1 LRPCASNLSD
11 VVPVVRTGGTHP
23 AMIPQLLVRA
33 SAAARRVGP
42 WSSVAGMPLFTQAYY
57 CYKRLCEGRQRALI
71 GRLVRRGSLAV
82 DVGANIGY
90 FTIVMA
96 EAAGEEGAVLAF
108 EPDSE
113 NVRLLRAAVARTG
126 LSNIQVIPAALS
138 NRAGRA
144 PLYVNPDH
152 PGDHR
157 IYPVGSHVKG
167 QEVEIWSL
175 DEYPVSQQFE
185 LSLVKID
192 VQGAESRV
200 LSGMEKTL
208 SAHPSAHVLLEFDP
222 TLLRQ
227 ADSDA
232 DTLVA
237 LTGDLGF
244 HPFLLTKRGEVHASS
259 WSDIKGVAR
268 DRYIDVLLSRQSV
281 AALNQADGRSVYST

>member
-1 LRPCASNLSD
+1 
-11 VVPVVRTGGTHP
+11 
-23 AMIPQLLVRA
+23 MIPQLLVRA

-138 NRAGRA
+138 NRAGR
-144 PLYVNPDH
+144 
-152 PGDHR
+152 
-157 IYPVGSHVKG
+157 VGSHVKG